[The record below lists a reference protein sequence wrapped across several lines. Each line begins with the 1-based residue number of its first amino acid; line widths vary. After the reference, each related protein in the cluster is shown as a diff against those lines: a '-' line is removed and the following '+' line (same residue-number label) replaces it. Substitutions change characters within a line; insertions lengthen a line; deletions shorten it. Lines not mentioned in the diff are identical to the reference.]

1 MVLESRPDASFASTR
16 LTRRNYAGPSLL
28 SRVGGES
35 TRINNEAHMDTDEL
49 VGPGTLGATGNVQNN
64 RKKKAEPA
72 TDDEPISSSDE
83 SEQLTPVA
91 SLSPRADPLGR
102 KTFEWSAKDLEKKLA
117 EGDTAADELNTHGSD
132 NKKKAEISP

>member
-1 MVLESRPDASFASTR
+1 MVLESRPDASYASTR

-28 SRVGGES
+28 SQVGGQS
-35 TRINNEAHMDTDEL
+35 TAYNNEVHRSNDGA
-49 VGPGTLGATGNVQNN
+49 VGPDTLEDTQSVQNN

-83 SEQLTPVA
+83 SEQLTPMA
-91 SLSPRADPLGR
+91 SLSPRFDPLAR

-117 EGDTAADELNTHGSD
+117 EGDAAADELNMPG
-132 NKKKAEISP
+132 